1 MACRF
6 RVSETSCLILRGQ
19 AECTWR
25 SGRVQA
31 SGQTRVL
38 YNGLAMD
45 LDLLHFATLSPR
57 PVQPIQP
64 MNV

>member
-1 MACRF
+1 M
-6 RVSETSCLILRGQ
+6 LILRGQ